1 MQCDGVWGV
10 VVEVFGVVS
19 GQGNDKEGANV
30 LNVRIWVEGSV
41 LEYELSCVVKTPG
54 KISTM
59 YWHAG
64 GGARMLIRRKI
75 LCWKQY
81 EGDV

>member
-1 MQCDGVWGV
+1 M
-10 VVEVFGVVS
+10 VS
-19 GQGNDKEGANV
+19 VQVSDKEGANV
-30 LNVRIWVEGSV
+30 LNVIIWMEGSV
-41 LEYELSCVVKTPG
+41 LEYKLSCVVKTPG
-54 KISTM
+54 KISTK
-59 YWHAG
+59 YRHAG